1 MGSVWKLRVWVVAF
15 LCIFP
20 LFGLTLPTNPD
31 EGFKFNCGQF
41 LCSFPYQYCDTEGG
55 DYRCLYCRDDFCHSK
70 DQLPDQCRSY
80 CTEKYHLSSTL
91 GPGDLRNVTDIGEA
105 TMSDNVEIALWL
117 IVGILLL
124 LLVIIIIVVI
134 FYCRSKANGQNRG
147 GFISNPTDE
156 ENPPNVCSNDYEQK
170 SLIDHENSSD
180 SGNSSQKSYT
190 ALASLPTQNNF
201 NSLSLS
207 PPQAE
212 ATQLEALS
220 VTGPKEIGDSM
231 MPSDISTSLVTQP
244 QESGE
249 SRHHEGYYETN
260 LLKNSFPDRSGDREE
275 SSSDVTAAHEKAV
288 MSCGAYKNLTAKD
301 TFESTHV
308 KSEPCC

>member
-1 MGSVWKLRVWVVAF
+1 MDKTVGA
-15 LCIFP
+15 
-20 LFGLTLPTNPD
+20 
-31 EGFKFNCGQF
+31 
-41 LCSFPYQYCDTEGG
+41 
-55 DYRCLYCRDDFCHSK
+55 LY
-70 DQLPDQCRSY
+70 
-80 CTEKYHLSSTL
+80 
-91 GPGDLRNVTDIGEA
+91 
-105 TMSDNVEIALWL
+105 
-117 IVGILLL
+117 LLL
-124 LLVIIIIVVI
+124 LMRKARPMSVPMVSTIKYKHLKQSSLNAIV
-134 FYCRSKANGQNRG
+134 YKLDELSK
-147 GFISNPTDE
+147 FLTTFCFP
-156 ENPPNVCSNDYEQK
+156 DYEQK

-207 PPQAE
+207 PPQAV

-275 SSSDVTAAHEKAV
+275 SLSDVTAAHEKAV